1 VSTAVYE
8 AASARLIE
16 VRNWIRELREEE
28 RTLVRRINLFH
39 DSTLHRPTSEP
50 NLTVPVSEETVA

>member
-16 VRNWIRELREEE
+16 VRTWLRELREEE
-28 RTLVRRINLFH
+28 RTLVRRINLSH
-39 DSTLHRPTSEP
+39 DSTLNRPTPEP
-50 NLTVPVSEETVA
+50 TVSEETVA